1 MAHAAQQIQ
10 NLEQQKQSAL
20 DKQNTF
26 QPPANFQQNNNIP
39 LTFTQPPPPQY
50 SSSNQSSFIPEEP
63 GNSNSNLSSCTSP
76 TPHQSQVSDTS
87 TTSQQ
92 QNIPSTSDNNS
103 NPLPGSRDPP
113 SSLNSDNNFSP
124 IMNQN
129 LNIPGANPINP
140 NIPPLTSLQIPP
152 PNLLL
157 NPEVLAEGGLPPFT
171 QPPPPFFEPGAPAIF
186 PDFSKPPPGF
196 PVPAFAPP
204 VVEEIVPTIPYYD
217 LPAGLM
223 VPLVK
228 VRPNHKN

>member
-1 MAHAAQQIQ
+1 
-10 NLEQQKQSAL
+10 
-20 DKQNTF
+20 
-26 QPPANFQQNNNIP
+26 
-39 LTFTQPPPPQY
+39 
-50 SSSNQSSFIPEEP
+50 
-63 GNSNSNLSSCTSP
+63 
-76 TPHQSQVSDTS
+76 
-87 TTSQQ
+87 
-92 QNIPSTSDNNS
+92 
-103 NPLPGSRDPP
+103 
-113 SSLNSDNNFSP
+113 
-124 IMNQN
+124 MNQN

-204 VVEEIVPTIPYYD
+204 VIEEIVPTIPYYD

-228 VRPNHKN
+228 VKPSNKNENPKLIIFLFDSWRIHRIVHLIQMQYGYHHQHLQMKGY